1 MADLDR
7 DGRTD
12 LVSGD
17 FFGRVHWFQRAVEG
31 GFGSPV
37 LLTDSA
43 GQPLDAG
50 DASYVF
56 PFDLDRDGRVDLM
69 LGNMDGTVQVARGLK
84 PKQPASVPSFS
95 AFQAL
100 EAVDGPVIAPSGDA
114 APILGDWDGD
124 GREDLIL
131 GAQDG
136 SVRWW
141 PDLAQDGA
149 PQFGF
154 GEQLI
159 GPLEWT
165 TVPEGRSDKR
175 VKLDLVDWNAD
186 GQLDLLVGDATFAP
200 GEPGDEQAYEQAQ
213 TALRQAEAAMKPW
226 YERQRARTRELYGPT
241 GEEGLDGKRWAL
253 FTRQALAELEQDP
266 AYLATVEAHLA
277 AIEHFTR
284 TDSKTREQGHVWV
297 YLRRTPAEDAPSA
310 TDAPSR

>member
-1 MADLDR
+1 MADLDG

-17 FFGRVHWFQRAVEG
+17 FFGRVHWFQRAAEG
-31 GFGSPV
+31 GFRSPV

-43 GQPLDAG
+43 GQSLDAG

-56 PFDLDRDGRVDLM
+56 PFDLDRDGWIDLL

-84 PKQPASVPSFS
+84 PDQTPSVPSFAS
-95 AFQAL
+95 SEVL

-114 APILGDWDGD
+114 SPILGDWDGD

-136 SVRWW
+136 SVRLWL
-141 PDLAQDGA
+141 DLAKDGPA
-149 PQFGF
+149 RFGF

-159 GPLEWT
+159 APLEWT
-165 TVPEGRSDKR
+165 TVPGGRSDKR

-186 GQLDLLVGDATFAP
+186 GQLDLLVGDASFAP
-200 GEPGDEQAYEQAQ
+200 GEPGDEQAYERAKA
-213 TALRQAEAAMKPW
+213 ALREAEDAMKPW
-226 YERQRARTRELYGPT
+226 YERQRERTRELYGPT

-253 FTRQALAELEQDP
+253 FTRQAMAELEQDP

-284 TDSKTREQGHVWV
+284 TDSKTHEQGRVWV
-297 YLRRTPAEDAPSA
+297 YLRRAPAADAEAA
-310 TDAPSR
+310 TGGSSR